1 MSVDP
6 FNREEPEAPPMGL
19 KQRLILLGTTT
30 TAYLINLVII
40 GLFLGFVVWLVYLL
54 STAMTS
60 AGFGH

>member
-6 FNREEPEAPPMGL
+6 FNRDEPEAPPMGL
-19 KQRLILLGTTT
+19 KQRMILLATTT
-30 TAYLINLVII
+30 AAYLINLVII
-40 GLFLGFVVWLVYLL
+40 GLVLGFVVWLVYLL